1 MVVHLRLRRRIKNL
15 LCEVEEFH
23 VEKIYDDQCFIT
35 LTRFIRKYPKAVLML
50 MVEDE
55 GWTELQKN
63 CAYRKYKQLA
73 SNFPNEIGLHVHLT
87 GLHGQPLLPLPKNE
101 EQHRKISYGL
111 KFLNKIGLNSHVFAS
126 GRWST
131 NNDTLEVCKYL
142 GLTEVHVK
150 KEHLSCSRIPEG
162 ITLKYVRNFMHDY
175 ACY

>member
-1 MVVHLRLRRRIKNL
+1 MVVHLRLRRRIRNL
-15 LCEVEEFH
+15 LYEVEEFH
-23 VEKIYDDQCFIT
+23 VEKIYDDQCLIT
-35 LTRFIRKYPKAVLML
+35 FTRFIRKYPKAVLML
-50 MVEDE
+50 MLEDK

-63 CAYRKYKQLA
+63 YAERRYKQLA

-87 GLHGQPLLPLPKNE
+87 GLHGQPLLPLPKRE

-111 KFLNKIGLNSHVFAS
+111 KFLNKIGLNPHIYAS

-142 GLTEVHVK
+142 ALTEVHVK
-150 KEHLSCSRIPEG
+150 KEHISYSRIPQG